1 MVLTW
6 RRGIFHRTL
15 KAEQLIVSSWMSNG
29 GLRRSV
35 SCKKKKERQRKKT
48 DRRRQWVRWLLEI
61 FSPRLTPGRTFHK
74 NAGFIRD
81 ESQTICSCLRA
92 EKSSSILMKA
102 EGLRSDWT
110 RPEITRLPSR
120 QPCCSYQMEGGGE
133 NEVNKWKCFL
143 TLQVWWWYILWGLE
157 WHFRRLCLGFQ
168 WPTSTWEPSWI
179 YTGVGVRSSTPL
191 MMPHR
196 DRVQWWSLSMFLL
209 FPRIFVVIPTHTQ
222 PTSCAARSSVRG
234 VSPLHL
240 QPLLPSDWSEWFDM
254 SVEFPPPSPR
264 GRGPVNQN
272 LRIKAGDLN
281 LPLFVYAGARVPP

>member
-48 DRRRQWVRWLLEI
+48 DRRRQWVWWLLEI

-133 NEVNKWKCFL
+133 MRWTNENVFWLCRYGDGIFSGGLSDTSGDCVWASSDLRARENPPGYI
-143 TLQVWWWYILWGLE
+143 QVLE
-157 WHFRRLCLGFQ
+157 WDHQHPWWC
-168 WPTSTWEPSWI
+168 PTE
-179 YTGVGVRSSTPL
+179 TGCSGEAWACFSSFPG
-191 MMPHR
+191 
-196 DRVQWWSLSMFLL
+196 SLLW
-209 FPRIFVVIPTHTQ
+209 FPPTHS
-222 PTSCAARSSVRG
+222 PPPVPPAPLSAASPPSISSPF
-234 VSPLHL
+234 SPQTGANDSICQLNSLLHL
-240 QPLLPSDWSEWFDM
+240 LE
-254 SVEFPPPSPR
+254 
-264 GRGPVNQN
+264 
-272 LRIKAGDLN
+272 
-281 LPLFVYAGARVPP
+281 GADQ

>member
-35 SCKKKKERQRKKT
+35 SCKKKRERE
-48 DRRRQWVRWLLEI
+48 RRQADAGSEFGGFWKYFPLVWHQAELFTRMPVLFEMKVRQSVPAWELKSLRPYWWKQRDCAQI
-61 FSPRLTPGRTFHK
+61 GPGLKLHVFPPGSHVVH
-74 NAGFIRD
+74 IR
-81 ESQTICSCLRA
+81 
-92 EKSSSILMKA
+92 
-102 EGLRSDWT
+102 
-110 RPEITRLPSR
+110 
-120 QPCCSYQMEGGGE
+120 GGG
-133 NEVNKWKCFL
+133 NEVNRWKWCFL
-143 TLQVWWWYILWGLE
+143 SLQECWWYILWGLE

-168 WPTSTWEPSWI
+168 WPMSTWEASCRI

-191 MMPHR
+191 DDAPR

-209 FPRIFVVIPTHTQ
+209 FPLIFVVIPAHTH
-222 PTSCAARSSVRG
+222 PTSCADLSSVRG

-254 SVEFPPPSPR
+254 SAEFPPPSPR

-272 LRIKAGDLN
+272 LRIKAEDLN
-281 LPLFVYAGARVPP
+281 LSLIVYAGARVPP